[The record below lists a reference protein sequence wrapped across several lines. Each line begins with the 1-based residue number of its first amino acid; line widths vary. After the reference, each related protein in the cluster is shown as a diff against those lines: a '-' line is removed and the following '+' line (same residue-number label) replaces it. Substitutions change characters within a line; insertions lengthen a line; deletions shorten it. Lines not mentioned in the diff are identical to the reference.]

1 MLFQPY
7 PTTPSPHTTILLCLN
22 STTSRS
28 PKVLPEVHVKSESLV
43 VFGRLVQEMPGCKKK
58 GSSREESSRI
68 EAELLS
74 CDDDAG
80 SSDAGDDSV
89 DIAVSQAVT
98 ALAALDAEDMEIALD
113 EVWSMASGLA
123 DLWVWVCV
131 CV

>member
-1 MLFQPY
+1 
-7 PTTPSPHTTILLCLN
+7 
-22 STTSRS
+22 
-28 PKVLPEVHVKSESLV
+28 
-43 VFGRLVQEMPGCKKK
+43 MPGSKKK

-98 ALAALDAEDMEIALD
+98 ALAGLDAEDMEIALD
-113 EVWSMASGLA
+113 EVRSMASGLA
-123 DLWVWVCV
+123 DLCVCVWCVCV
-131 CV
+131 CLYVCCVLHVCRLCVCVYAGNLVQGRV